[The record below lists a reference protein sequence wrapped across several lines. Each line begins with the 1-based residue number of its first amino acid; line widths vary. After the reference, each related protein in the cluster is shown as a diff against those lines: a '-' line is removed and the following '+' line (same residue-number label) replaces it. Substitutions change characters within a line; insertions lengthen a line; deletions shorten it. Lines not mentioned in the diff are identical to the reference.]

1 MAKQGKRMSKAWEGI
16 NRLNDH
22 TLSEAVKLVK
32 ERASAKFDETVD
44 IAMNLNLDTRK
55 ADQNLRGMVQL
66 PHGTGKVIRVAVFAK
81 GEAAAAALEA
91 GADLVGAEDLAE
103 KVEAGEVNFDRCI
116 ATPDMMPLVGK
127 LGKVLGPK
135 GLMPNPKLG
144 TVTPKVEV
152 AVKAAKSGQ
161 IEYRVDKTGILHAG
175 VGKVSFSQQQI
186 EENIRALTDIITKS
200 RPSTVKGTYVKRV
213 SVSSTMGPSVK
224 VDVAELSAKN

>member
-1 MAKQGKRMSKAWEGI
+1 MARQGKRMIKAWEGI
-16 NRLNDH
+16 NRENDYS
-22 TLSEAVKLVK
+22 LSEAVKMIK

-44 IAMNLNLDTRK
+44 VAMNLNLDTRK

-81 GEAAAAALEA
+81 GEAAAAAIAA
-91 GADLVGAEDLAE
+91 GADIVGAEDLAA

-116 ATPDMMPLVGK
+116 ATPDMMPTVGK

-144 TVTPKVEV
+144 TVTPKVDV
-152 AVKAAKSGQ
+152 AIKAAKSGQ
-161 IEYRVDKTGILHAG
+161 IEYRVEKTGILHAG
-175 VGKVSFSQQQI
+175 VGKISFTEKQI

-200 RPSTVKGTYVKRV
+200 RPTSVKGTYVKRV
-213 SVSSTMGPSVK
+213 SVSTTMGPGVK
-224 VDVAELSAKN
+224 VSVAELLGKN

>member
-22 TLSEAVKLVK
+22 TLSDAVKLVK

-224 VDVAELSAKN
+224 VDVAELSAKS

>member
-22 TLSEAVKLVK
+22 TLSDAVKLVK